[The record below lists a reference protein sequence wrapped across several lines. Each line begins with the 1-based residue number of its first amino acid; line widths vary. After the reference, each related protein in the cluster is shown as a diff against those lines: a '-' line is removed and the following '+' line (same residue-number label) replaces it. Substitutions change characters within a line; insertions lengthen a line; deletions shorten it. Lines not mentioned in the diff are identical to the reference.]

1 MIGKSKTRGF
11 TLLELLVAIAI
22 FATLSLM
29 VFSGLRTLLDSR
41 EHTDRIAT
49 RLGRLQTAF
58 LFMQQDLSQA
68 VDRETR
74 DPFGDSN
81 PAMFQETGENSLVF
95 VQGGKIGMESERVSL
110 QRIAYQLD
118 EGRLLR
124 LNWPVLDLYQ
134 GSKPASIELMDN
146 LSGMEVRFLGEQWY
160 EHWPP
165 QVAEGLDHPL
175 PRAVEVTL
183 TTERWGEVQR
193 VFLVAQ

>member
-1 MIGKSKTRGF
+1 MTGKSNTGGF

-29 VFSGLRTLLDSR
+29 VFGGLRTLLDSR
-41 EHTDRIAT
+41 EHTDIIAT

-95 VQGGKIGMESERVSL
+95 VQGGKIGLESERVSL
-110 QRIAYQLD
+110 QRIAYRLD

-124 LNWPVLDLYQ
+124 VNWPVLDLYQ
-134 GSKPASIELMDN
+134 GSKSASIELMDN
-146 LSGMEVRFLGEQWY
+146 LSGMEVRFLGEQWHEY
-160 EHWPP
+160 WPP
-165 QVAEGLDHPL
+165 KVAEGPDHPL

-193 VFLVAQ
+193 VFLVAR